1 MSQTEPLLQARDVTF
16 SRPAEA
22 GQRLKI
28 LQKTSIHVDSGE
40 VLAVVGPSGS
50 GKSTLLRLFNRLLE
64 PDSGMVLFAGE
75 NIQSIAPQSLRARIP
90 LVTQKPF
97 LFHGSVLDNLQ
108 VPARLRRT
116 ALPDVDDP
124 VMRELLELCQV
135 SRSWLIRDARKLSLG
150 QQQRVCLARALT
162 GPCEV
167 LLLDEPTSALDRPAA
182 DLMAQ
187 TFRQLAEQQSLGI
200 VFVTHD
206 LRLAERC
213 ADRVALLLDGAIV
226 ETGRPEQVLHR
237 PATESARM
245 FLLSD
250 PEKTEAVAE

>member
-1 MSQTEPLLQARDVTF
+1 MSHTEAVLQAREVTF
-16 SRPAEA
+16 SRQEEA
-22 GQRLKI
+22 GQMVRI
-28 LQKTSIHVDSGE
+28 LRKTSIHVDRGE

-75 NIQSIAPQSLRARIP
+75 NIQLLDPPSLRARIP
-90 LVTQKPF
+90 LVAQRPF

-116 ALPDVDDP
+116 ALPEAGDP
-124 VMRELLELCQV
+124 AIRELLEMCQV
-135 SRSWLIRDARKLSLG
+135 SPSWLMRDARKLSVG

-167 LLLDEPTSALDRPAA
+167 LLLDEPTSALDRPTA

-187 TFRQLAEQQSLGI
+187 TFRRLSERQNLGI

-206 LRLAERC
+206 LHLAERS

-226 ETGRPEQVLHR
+226 ETGRPEQVLHQ
-237 PATESARM
+237 PVTDAARM
-245 FLLSD
+245 FLSSD
-250 PEKTEAVAE
+250 SAQTESIAE